1 MRRFIFPSHIFLAV
15 PLLLAA
21 AALAQDSFGGSAEE
35 RPAGAAEILDR
46 MRAYADG
53 YVANLPNFLCDQ
65 VTRQYEAGKRSNKWH
80 SGDTL
85 LGKLS
90 FHEGN
95 EERHLDR
102 VNGKPIKPGQKPWK
116 TPLVTEGEFGA
127 LLGTVLGPDS
137 PAVFSWRGWET
148 LRGKRLAVFDY
159 SVDKEHSTL
168 TLRLS
173 DLAKAAI
180 PYSGAVYGDPDTG
193 AVWRI
198 TDSSSDIPAV
208 LATREISTTIDYSE
222 TPIGDKSYVLP
233 VEAVVSLLTEDK
245 KVRNEIAFE
254 NYRKFDTGS
263 VIHFG
268 SDSDTPAPPKQ

>member
-1 MRRFIFPSHIFLAV
+1 MPLVLARIV
-15 PLLLAA
+15 FAQSASGDSPGQPAA
-21 AALAQDSFGGSAEE
+21 AQQH
-35 RPAGAAEILDR
+35 ILDR

-65 VTRQYEAGKRSNKWH
+65 VTRQYEAGKRSNKWR

-85 LGKLS
+85 LAKLS

-95 EERHLDR
+95 EDRHLDQ
-102 VNGKPIKPGQKPWK
+102 VNGKAIKPGRKGWK
-116 TPLVTEGEFGA
+116 TPLITEGEFGI
-127 LLGTVLGPDS
+127 LLSRVLGPDS

-173 DLAKAAI
+173 DLAKAVI
-180 PYSGAVYGDPDTG
+180 PYSGAVYGDPVDG

-198 TDSSSDIPAV
+198 TDSSSEIPAV

-222 TPIGDKSYVLP
+222 VLIGDKNFVLP
-233 VEAVVSLLTEDK
+233 VEATVSLVTDVN
-245 KVRNEIAFE
+245 KVRNEIAFQ

-268 SDSDTPAPPKQ
+268 SDSDSAPPPKQ